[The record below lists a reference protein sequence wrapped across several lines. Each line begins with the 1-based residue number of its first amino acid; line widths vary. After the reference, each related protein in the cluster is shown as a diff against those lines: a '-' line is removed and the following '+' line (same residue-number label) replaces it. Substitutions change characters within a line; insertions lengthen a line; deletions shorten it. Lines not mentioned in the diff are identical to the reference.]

1 MDEKPSKPDGTKS
14 REDLPGSVDSPEKQS
29 SRGRSIARV
38 MVYAVAVCGVLFIML
53 GVYQPKFVEKD
64 KPSWDDF
71 QKATK
76 SYQSSQDKLLEL
88 IQKKTGQ
95 NEGAAAE

>member
-1 MDEKPSKPDGTKS
+1 MSSDSEKKPDAESEAKKEPS
-14 REDLPGSVDSPEKQS
+14 RA
-29 SRGRSIARV
+29 RSFARV

-53 GVYQPKFVEKD
+53 GVYQPKFVEKE

-71 QKATK
+71 QAATK
-76 SYQSSQDKLLEL
+76 NYQKSQSELLEL

-95 NEGAAAE
+95 GDVKPTSE

>member
-1 MDEKPSKPDGTKS
+1 MEEKQNEADSKRSEEVRDG
-14 REDLPGSVDSPEKQS
+14 EAPEKEV
-29 SRGRSIARV
+29 SRGRSVARI
-38 MVYAVAVCGVLFIML
+38 MVYAVAACGVLFIML
-53 GVYQPKFVEKD
+53 GVYQPKFVEKE

-76 SYQSSQDKLLEL
+76 RYQSSQDKLLEL

-95 NEGAAAE
+95 EEESASQ

>member
-1 MDEKPSKPDGTKS
+1 MDDQPKQSEEKSIKLT
-14 REDLPGSVDSPEKQS
+14 VDSPVSEKEP
-29 SRGRSIARV
+29 SRGRSVARM
-38 MVYAVAVCGVLFIML
+38 MVYAIAACGVLFIML
-53 GVYQPKFVEKD
+53 GVYQPKFVEKE

-76 SYQSSQDKLLEL
+76 NYQSSQDKLLEL

-95 NEGAAAE
+95 TGAPSPE

>member
-1 MDEKPSKPDGTKS
+1 MDEKTEKPDDTK
-14 REDLPGSVDSPEKQS
+14 RRDTPPADEPVEKQA
-29 SRGRSIARV
+29 SRGRSVARL
-38 MVYAVAVCGVLFIML
+38 MVYAVAACGVLFIML
-53 GVYQPKFVEKD
+53 GVYQPKFVEKE

-95 NEGAAAE
+95 SEESAAE

>member
-1 MDEKPSKPDGTKS
+1 MDEKRK
-14 REDLPGSVDSPEKQS
+14 ESVGKHVPEKQGGEDLEQETT
-29 SRGRSIARV
+29 RGRSVARI

-53 GVYQPKFVEKD
+53 GVYQPKVLEKER
-64 KPSWDDF
+64 PSWDDF

-76 SYQSSQDKLLEL
+76 NYQSSQDKLLEL

-95 NEGAAAE
+95 NESPASE